1 MHRLLASANCD
12 PTSDNSSIM
21 SNTSDNPLNRRTF
34 LTRSAAALAA
44 TSVVGFPAIV
54 RADNEKILKLG
65 IVGCGGRGT
74 GALSNALSA
83 DKNVVLTAMG
93 DVVRERIYTSF
104 DNISKTKPEQVKV
117 EEGKK
122 FVGLDAID
130 QVLASDIDVVI
141 LTTPPGFRPAHLKK
155 AVAAGKHTFC
165 EKPVAV
171 DSPGVRDVIATAAEA
186 KKKGL
191 SIQSGFCWRANYA
204 ERAMFEKIHGGAI
217 GDVRSYYGTYLAN
230 SPWVKERKPE
240 WTDLEWQLRN
250 WLYFTWLSGDHLV
263 EQAIHTVDKMAWAFK
278 DVAPISATALGGRQ
292 QRIEEQYGMIYDHF
306 AVSYEYPEGARGFVY
321 CRQQAGC
328 DNENAD
334 EIIGA
339 DGTARIN
346 GFRKMHTIT
355 GKNTWKY
362 DGPKNDM
369 YQTEHEEMFAALR
382 KGQPVNY
389 GDKLAHS
396 TLMGIMGRMS
406 AYTGKTITWEQALNS
421 TEVLAPKEPL
431 TWDMKLPTPPIPM
444 PGRTKFS

>member
-1 MHRLLASANCD
+1 MNNN
-12 PTSDNSSIM
+12 SD
-21 SNTSDNPLNRRTF
+21 TPLNRRTF
-34 LTRSAAALAA
+34 LTRSAAVLAV
-44 TSVVGFPAIV
+44 TSVTGFPSIV
-54 RADNEKILKLG
+54 RADNDKTLKLG

-83 DKNVVLTAMG
+83 DKNVILTAMG
-93 DVVRERIYTSF
+93 EIARDRLYTSF
-104 DNISKTKPEQVKV
+104 ENISKTKPDQVKV
-117 EEGKK
+117 EEGNK
-122 FVGLDAID
+122 FVGLEAID
-130 QVLASDIDVVI
+130 QVLATDVDVVI

-155 AVAAGKHTFC
+155 AIAAGKHVFC

-171 DSPGVRDVIATAAEA
+171 DAPGVRDVIATAAEA
-186 KKKGL
+186 KRKGL
-191 SIQSGFCWRANYA
+191 GIQSGFCWRSNYA
-204 ERAMFEKIHGGAI
+204 ERAIFDQINNQGAI

-250 WLYFTWLSGDHLV
+250 WMYFTWLSGDHLV
-263 EQAIHTVDKMAWAFK
+263 EQAIHTVDKMSWAFG
-278 DVAPISATALGGRQ
+278 DVDPISATALGGRQ
-292 QRIEEQYGMIYDHF
+292 QRIEEQYGHVYDHF
-306 AVSYEYPEGARGFVY
+306 AVSYEFPGDRRGFVF

-339 DGTARIN
+339 DGIARIN
-346 GFRKMHTIT
+346 GFRKLHTIT

-362 DGPKNDM
+362 DGAKNDM
-369 YQTEHEEMFAALR
+369 YQTEHEEMFAAIR
-382 KGQPVNY
+382 KGEPLNY

-406 AYTGKTITWEQALNS
+406 AYTGKTITWEDALKS
-421 TEVLAPKEPL
+421 EEVLAPKEPL
-431 TWDMKLPTPPIPM
+431 VWDMKLPIPPVAM

>member
-1 MHRLLASANCD
+1 MN
-12 PTSDNSSIM
+12 
-21 SNTSDNPLNRRTF
+21 NTSDTSLNRRSF
-34 LTRSAAALAA
+34 LTRSAAAVAA
-44 TSVVGFPAIV
+44 TSVLGFPAIV

-74 GALSNALSA
+74 GALGNALAA

-93 DVVRERIYTSF
+93 DVVRDRLYTSF
-104 DNISKTKPEQVKV
+104 ENISKTNPDQVKV
-117 EEGKK
+117 EEGQK
-122 FVGLDAID
+122 FIGLEAID
-130 QVLASDIDVVI
+130 QVLATDVDVVI
-141 LTTPPGFRPAHLKK
+141 LTTPPGFRPQHLKK
-155 AVAAGKHTFC
+155 AVAANKHVFC

-171 DSPGVRDVIATAAEA
+171 DAPGIRDVIATAAEA

-191 SIQSGFCWRANYA
+191 GIQSGFCWRSNYA
-204 ERAMFEKIHGGAI
+204 ERAIFKQIQDGAI
-217 GDVRSYYGTYLAN
+217 GPVRSYYGTYLGN

-263 EQAIHTVDKMAWAFK
+263 EQAIHTVDKMSWAFD
-278 DVAPISATALGGRQ
+278 DVNPISVTSLGGRQ
-292 QRIEEQYGMIYDHF
+292 QRVEEQYGMIYDHF
-306 AVSYEYPEGARGFVY
+306 AVSYSYPEGRRGFVY

-339 DGTARIN
+339 EGTAQIN
-346 GFRKMHTIT
+346 GFRKLHTIT

-362 DGPKNDM
+362 DGPTNDM

-382 KGQPVNY
+382 KGTPLNY
-389 GDKLAHS
+389 GEKLAHS

-406 AYTGKTITWEQALNS
+406 AYTGKTITWEQALAS
-421 TEVLAPKEPL
+421 EEVLAPKEPL
-431 TWDMKLPTPPIPM
+431 TWDMKLAVPPIPM
-444 PGRTKFS
+444 PGRTKFA

>member
-1 MHRLLASANCD
+1 MN
-12 PTSDNSSIM
+12 
-21 SNTSDNPLNRRTF
+21 NTSDTPLPRRAF
-34 LTRSAAALAA
+34 LVRSAAALAA
-44 TSVVGFPAIV
+44 TSIAGFPAIV

-74 GALSNALSA
+74 GALANALSA

-93 DVVRERIYTSF
+93 DAFRDRMYTSF
-104 DNISKTKPEQVKV
+104 ENISKTKPDQVKV
-117 EEGKK
+117 EEGNK
-122 FVGLDAID
+122 FVGLESID
-130 QVLASDIDVVI
+130 QVLATDIDVVI

-155 AVAAGKHTFC
+155 AIAAGKHVFC

-171 DSPGVRDVIATAAEA
+171 DAPGVRDVIATAAEA

-191 SIQSGFCWRANYA
+191 GIQSGFCWRSNYA
-204 ERAMFEKIHGGAI
+204 ERATFEKINAGAI

-230 SPWVKERKPE
+230 SPWTKERKPE
-240 WTDLEWQLRN
+240 WSDLEWQIRD
-250 WLYFTWLSGDHLV
+250 WLYYTWLSGDHLV
-263 EQAIHTVDKMAWAFK
+263 EQAIHTVDKMSWAFK
-278 DVAPISATALGGRQ
+278 DVDPISVTALGGRQ
-292 QRIEEQYGMIYDHF
+292 QRIEEEFGYVYDHF

-321 CRQQAGC
+321 CRQQQGC

-346 GFRKMHTIT
+346 GFRKLHAIT

-362 DGPKNDM
+362 DGPTNDM

-382 KGQPVNY
+382 KGQPLNY

-406 AYTGKTITWEQALNS
+406 AYTGKTITWDQALNS

-431 TWDMKLPTPPIPM
+431 TWDMKLPTPPVAM
-444 PGRTKFS
+444 PGRTKFL

>member
-1 MHRLLASANCD
+1 
-12 PTSDNSSIM
+12 M
-21 SNTSDNPLNRRTF
+21 SNTSDNSLNRRTF

-44 TSVVGFPAIV
+44 SSVMGFPSIV

-74 GALSNALSA
+74 GALNNALSA

-104 DNISKTKPEQVKV
+104 DNISKTKPAQVKV

-155 AVAAGKHTFC
+155 AVAAGKHPFC

-171 DSPGVRDVIATAAEA
+171 DAPGVRDVIATAAEA

-204 ERAMFEKIHGGAI
+204 ERTMFEKIHGGAI

-263 EQAIHTVDKMAWAFK
+263 EQAIHTVDKMSWAFK
-278 DVAPISATALGGRQ
+278 DVDPISATALGGRQ
-292 QRIEEQYGMIYDHF
+292 QRTEEQYGMIYDHF
-306 AVSYEYPEGARGFVY
+306 AVSYEYPAGARGFVY

-346 GFRKMHTIT
+346 GFRKLHTIT